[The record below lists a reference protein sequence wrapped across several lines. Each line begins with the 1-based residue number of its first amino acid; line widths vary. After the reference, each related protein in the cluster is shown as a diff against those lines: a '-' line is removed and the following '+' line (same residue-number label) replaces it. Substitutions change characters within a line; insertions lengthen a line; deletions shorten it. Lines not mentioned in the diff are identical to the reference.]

1 MNLILPI
8 GIIFANIVLIYSQ
21 TDYDDCF
28 RQFKCEIDGNCIP
41 ISYTC
46 DNHDDCG
53 DNSDERD
60 CPGNPILQWFVIEIL
75 K

>member
-8 GIIFANIVLIYSQ
+8 GIIFANIVLTYSQTTETVSQ
-21 TDYDDCF
+21 TDYDVCF
-28 RQFKCEIDGNCIP
+28 GDFKCEIDGNCIP

-46 DNHDDCG
+46 DNQDDCG

-60 CPGNPILQWFVIEIL
+60 CPGNHKCP
-75 K
+75 